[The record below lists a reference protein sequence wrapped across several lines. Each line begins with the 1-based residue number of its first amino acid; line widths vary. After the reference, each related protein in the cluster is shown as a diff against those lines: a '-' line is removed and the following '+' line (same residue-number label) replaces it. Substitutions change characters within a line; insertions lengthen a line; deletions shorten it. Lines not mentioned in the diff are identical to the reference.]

1 MALYQDISDESRWLI
16 DLVENLLSISRIE
29 NGRMQIQIGTE
40 EVSAILEEASEHFG
54 REAQDHVLKIEP
66 PEEILLVRAD
76 ARLIMQVLINLVGN
90 AVKYTQKGSEIVIAA
105 RREGAE
111 AVFSVSDNGPGIP
124 DSEKEKIFDMFY
136 SIRNTGGDTVR
147 STGLGL
153 SLCRSIVEAHGGEIT
168 VRDNVPS
175 GAVFEFTLEAVEVEI
190 HE

>member
-1 MALYQDISDESRWLI
+1 MKKKVLFLI
-16 DLVENLLSISRIE
+16 HDLMGGGAE
-29 NGRMQIQIGTE
+29 
-40 EVSAILEEASEHFG
+40 
-54 REAQDHVLKIEP
+54 K
-66 PEEILLVRAD
+66 
-76 ARLIMQVLINLVGN
+76 VLINLVNN

-105 RREGAE
+105 RREGAK
-111 AVFSVSDNGPGIP
+111 AVFTVSDNGPGIP
-124 DSEKEKIFDMFY
+124 EGEKEKIFDMFY

-168 VRDNVPS
+168 VRDNVPT